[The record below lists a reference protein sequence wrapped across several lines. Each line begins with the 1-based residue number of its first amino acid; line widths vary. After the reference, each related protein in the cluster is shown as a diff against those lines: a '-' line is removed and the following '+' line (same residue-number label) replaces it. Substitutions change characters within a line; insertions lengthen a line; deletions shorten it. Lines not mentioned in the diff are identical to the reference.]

1 MSRIQPKWFSE
12 AVFSLV
18 PDAKLVIRGQSY
30 EGLDWFDERPK
41 PTEAEINAE
50 VARLQAEYDA
60 KEYARKRAVEYPSIG
75 DQLDA
80 LFHAG
85 VFPEEMAAKIQ
96 VVKDKYPKEST

>member
-1 MSRIQPKWFSE
+1 MSDITKAIINLRPNAKWSVDGDTY
-12 AVFSLV
+12 AG
-18 PDAKLVIRGQSY
+18 ITW
-30 EGLDWFDERPK
+30 LDTEQTQ

-60 KEYARKRAVEYPSIG
+60 KEYARKRAVEYPAIG

-85 VFPEEMAAKIQ
+85 VFPAEMAALIQ
-96 VVKDKYPKEST
+96 AVKDKYPKGGA